1 MKKTGFRIDAFHI
14 VALLSILVITQL
26 YFKIFVFRDFI
37 TFTSEEQIE
46 SVKEAEFGFL
56 AQYL

>member
-1 MKKTGFRIDAFHI
+1 MGFRIDAFHI
-14 VALLSILVITQL
+14 VALLAILVIAQL